1 MISILKE
8 KLGCYDYEAPISNR
22 TKLEYRGC
30 SSIEEI
36 EKQNEFN
43 SEFYN
48 TDAIDK
54 CYTKCPIECD
64 RVIYDFDITTA
75 AYPSYWYNKN
85 TINSISDVS
94 LVINI
99 YYGEMYYTLID
110 ETAAITIDLL
120 VAIIGGN
127 LALFV
132 GMSVLSIV
140 EGFEVACYLL
150 FIFLKDNKRQ
160 NKDQ

>member
-1 MISILKE
+1 MVPIRKE
-8 KLGCYDYEAPISNR
+8 NLGCYDYQAPISNR
-22 TKLEYRGC
+22 TKQEYRGC

-75 AYPSYWYNKN
+75 SYPSYWYYQNFGLGGD
-85 TINSISDVS
+85 TMLLINV
-94 LVINI
+94 
-99 YYGEMYYTLID
+99 YYREMYYTLVD
-110 ETAAITIDLL
+110 ETPAITIDLL

-132 GMSVLSIV
+132 GMSILSII
-140 EGFEVACYLL
+140 EGFEVACYLI
-150 FIFLKDNKRQ
+150 FIFFKDKKQPHKQ
-160 NKDQ
+160 N